1 VTSYKQ
7 EHEIELL
14 VTRHSSLATC
24 SLRLAPDSQARLEQ
38 FFRFHLRDETLRL
51 PAVRFYAG
59 SFARHLTTAF
69 EIQAITFSRTI
80 FIAPRL
86 LRRDV
91 SGSLSA
97 PARLVV
103 HELAHT
109 LQYRRAG
116 RLPFLFRYLTEY
128 ARGLMGAGSLC
139 AKARAAAYRAI
150 SFEARAREAEDA
162 YAVWCAVKREDTF
175 P

>member
-1 VTSYKQ
+1 VAY
-7 EHEIELL
+7 
-14 VTRHSSLATC
+14 
-24 SLRLAPDSQARLEQ
+24 SLRLAPGSHARLEQ
-38 FFRFHLRDETLRL
+38 FFRFHLQDETLCL

-59 SFARHLTTAF
+59 SFARRLTTAF
-69 EIQAITFSRTI
+69 AIQAITFSRTI

-86 LRRDV
+86 LRRDA
-91 SGSLSA
+91 SGGLAA

-109 LQYRRAG
+109 LQYRREG
-116 RLPFLFRYLTEY
+116 RVPFLFRYLTEY
-128 ARGLMGAGSLC
+128 ARGLMGAGGLG
-139 AKARAAAYRAI
+139 AKTRAAAYRAI

-162 YAVWCAVKREDTF
+162 YVMWCAVKRGDTF